1 MKKIF
6 KLTVLA
12 TMLLSPVIVN
22 AADKSGEEG
31 NSSKEARI
39 MLRKERKAPQTL
51 MPSKGLEAVMIFD
64 AVKVTFRFP
73 FDSWPAYVEISG
85 EDSTYGYW
93 SWTLA
98 DSSCSMPFDGESG
111 DYCLK
116 VSTPEGTYIGYFSL
130 D

>member
-1 MKKIF
+1 MAIAY
-6 KLTVLA
+6 VI
-12 TMLLSPVIVN
+12 PVWGDSN
-22 AADKSGEEG
+22 
-31 NSSKEARI
+31 NSSSDSTVSSKPIIIHKTKDVPVKLA
-39 MLRKERKAPQTL
+39 
-51 MPSKGLEAVMIFD
+51 PSKGLEAVMIFD
-64 AVKVTFRFP
+64 VVKVTFRFP
-73 FDSWPAYVEISG
+73 FDFWPAYVEISG
-85 EDSTYGYW
+85 EGSTYGYW